1 MTGRLKAIRNIP
13 ETPADNS
20 CKSVKEKTCVARGN
34 PWNPSRET
42 VNRRGANHR
51 QGRAP
56 HRADGP
62 RRILSF
68 LSLAGHGG
76 EGDGEECGLLKT
88 RLGAPEQDEALGV
101 LLAQGQG
108 QPPSEGE

>member
-1 MTGRLKAIRNIP
+1 MTGRPKAIRNIP

-51 QGRAP
+51 QVRAP

-68 LSLAGHGG
+68 LSLAGHGD
-76 EGDGEECGLLKT
+76 EGDGEEWGRIT
-88 RLGAPEQDEALGV
+88 EARAGRGGVGRAPDK
-101 LLAQGQG
+101 
-108 QPPSEGE
+108 P

>member
-51 QGRAP
+51 QVRAP

-68 LSLAGHGG
+68 LSLAGPGG
-76 EGDGEECGLLKT
+76 EGDRGECGLLKT
-88 RLGAPEQDEALGV
+88 RPGAPDQPQGLGV
-101 LLAQGQG
+101 LLAPGPR
-108 QPPSEGE
+108 QP